1 MDLRQIT
8 LLALQVSILS
18 TVFGFGLNTTH
29 GDLQYVARRP
39 GLLARALLAVFV
51 IMPVVAVALV
61 RMFNFSAT
69 VEIVL
74 VALAISPVPPLLP
87 KRETEAGGQT
97 SFGLGLMAI
106 LALVSIVAVP
116 VAVEILERY
125 FGRPF
130 AMAPGAVAAIVLKAA
145 LVPLAAGMAVRA
157 ILPTVAER
165 LEAVVTLV
173 AKVLLP
179 LAIVALLLGT
189 FSAIW
194 AFVGPGTILAMVIFI
209 AAGLGIGHVLGGPDP
224 DHAVVLALS
233 TACRHPAIALA
244 IAATNFPDLRFGP
257 LILLYLIVNAVMGI
271 PYIRWQR
278 RQVAAARV
286 SAGSD

>member
-1 MDLRQIT
+1 MDLGQIT

-18 TVFGFGLNTTH
+18 TVFGFGLNTTY

-87 KRETEAGGQT
+87 ERETKAGGDA

-125 FGRPF
+125 FGRPL

-165 LEAVVTLV
+165 LEAVVALV
-173 AKVLLP
+173 GKVLLP
-179 LAIVALLLGT
+179 LAIVALLVST

-194 AFVGPGTILAMVIFI
+194 AFVGPSTILAIVIFI
-209 AAGLGIGHVLGGPDP
+209 AAGLGIGHVLGGPDS

-244 IAATNFPDLRFGP
+244 IAATNFPDQRFGP
-257 LILLYLIVNAVMGI
+257 LILLYLIVNIVMGI
-271 PYIRWQR
+271 PYITWQK

-286 SAGSD
+286 SAESI